1 MDCHVSLFFYPISCL
16 IITIYFFIGLGAGY
30 ATAKTGVA
38 VVNIC
43 VMRPELLMKAIL
55 PVVMAGIV
63 GLYGIIVTMV
73 LSGSF
78 IRNSYPLFL
87 GAMHFGGGL
96 ACGLSSLA
104 AGFAIGVVGEAGVR
118 GFAQQPRLFM
128 GMILILI
135 FAEVLGL
142 YGAIGAIML
151 NMRGTAD
158 VKCGA

>member
-1 MDCHVSLFFYPISCL
+1 M
-16 IITIYFFIGLGAGY
+16 
-30 ATAKTGVA
+30 
-38 VVNIC
+38 VNVC
-43 VMRPELLMKAIL
+43 VMRPEALMKAIL

-63 GLYGIIVTMV
+63 GLYGIIVSMV
-73 LSGSF
+73 MFGSF
-78 IRNSYPLFL
+78 VASSYPLFL
-87 GAMHFGGGL
+87 GSMHLGGGL

-151 NMRGTAD
+151 NMKGTAN
-158 VKCGA
+158 VKCAA

>member
-1 MDCHVSLFFYPISCL
+1 
-16 IITIYFFIGLGAGY
+16 
-30 ATAKTGVA
+30 
-38 VVNIC
+38 
-43 VMRPELLMKAIL
+43 MRPEILMKAIL

-63 GLYGIIVTMV
+63 GLYGIIVSMV
-73 LSGSF
+73 MTGSF
-78 IRNSYPLFL
+78 VRGSYPLFL
-87 GAMHFGGGL
+87 GSMHFGGGL

-151 NMRGTAD
+151 NMKGSAN
-158 VKCGA
+158 VKCSAS

>member
-1 MDCHVSLFFYPISCL
+1 
-16 IITIYFFIGLGAGY
+16 
-30 ATAKTGVA
+30 
-38 VVNIC
+38 
-43 VMRPELLMKAIL
+43 MRPEALMKSIL

-63 GLYGIIVTMV
+63 GLYGIIVSMV
-73 LSGSF
+73 MLGEFEASK
-78 IRNSYPLFL
+78 YPLFL

-118 GFAQQPRLFM
+118 GSAQQPRLFM

-151 NMRGTAD
+151 SM
-158 VKCGA
+158 KGAAAKT